1 MHLDFLHPRR
11 SPSPWG
17 WFVLVAGLVVS
28 GFILDWYFFQ
38 LQPQLQVAQAELS
51 RSVRQFSPAG
61 PTTARLTD
69 KQLASDWKRAAKVA
83 QELGA
88 PWAAVFGILDGA
100 AEQPIALLS
109 VDISSVRREMVLS
122 GESRNFASM
131 LAYYG
136 YLQKHKMLVGVDL
149 QLHQVNRQDTEKPV
163 RFRITAH
170 WEGPV

>member
-17 WFVLVAGLVVS
+17 WLMLVASILFCGFVLE
-28 GFILDWYFFQ
+28 WYLIQ
-38 LQPQLQVAQAELS
+38 LQPELQRSESELN
-51 RSVRQFSPAG
+51 RAMRQVRPTE
-61 PTTARLTD
+61 PTTARLSD

-88 PWAAVFGILDGA
+88 PWAPVFGILDGA
-100 AEQPIALLS
+100 TEQPIALLS